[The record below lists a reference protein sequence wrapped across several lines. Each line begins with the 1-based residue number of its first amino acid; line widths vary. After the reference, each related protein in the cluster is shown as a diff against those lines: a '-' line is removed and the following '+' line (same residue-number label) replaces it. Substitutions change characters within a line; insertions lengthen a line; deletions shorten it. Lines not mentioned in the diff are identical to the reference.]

1 MGRVKGI
8 KVFRKPVIGLLSTG
22 NELVDAS
29 SAELEDGKIRDSNKL
44 MLKSIIKEYQIASE
58 VKDFGTVSDR
68 EDSLHEAMQKATK
81 ECDIV
86 VTSGGVSMGELD
98 LVKPYVENNGKVFF
112 GRLNM
117 KPGKPTTFGQINRA
131 LVFALPGNPVSAF
144 VTAHL
149 FLVTTAKVLAGQHD
163 SYDWQ
168 SMNVQLIPRN
178 VKVDPERPEYHR
190 TVAVQDL
197 QTGKVFAFSTG
208 S

>member
-149 FLVTTAKVLAGQHD
+149 FLVTTAKKLAGQHD

>member
-68 EDSLHEAMQKATK
+68 EDSLHEAMQRATK

-149 FLVTTAKVLAGQHD
+149 FLVTTSKVLAGQHD

>member
-1 MGRVKGI
+1 MSVAQFIREPGSDIPAGSLVLEANQVLKGAEIGLLATVGRVDGV
-8 KVFRKPVIGLLSTG
+8 KVYRKPVIGLVSTG

-29 SAELEDGKIRDSNKL
+29 TKELEDGKIRDSNKI
-44 MLKSIIKEYQIASE
+44 MLKSIIKEYQIAEE
-58 VKDFGTVSDR
+58 VRDYGTVSDR
-68 EDSLHEAMQKATK
+68 EESLHEAMQKATK

-98 LVKPYVENNGKVFF
+98 LVKPYVEKNGKVFF

-117 KPGKPTTFGQINRA
+117 KPGKPTTFGEINKA

-149 FLVTTAKVLAGQHD
+149 FVVTAARVLSGHMD

-168 SMNVQLIPRN
+168 
-178 VKVDPERPEYHR
+178 
-190 TVAVQDL
+190 
-197 QTGKVFAFSTG
+197 
-208 S
+208 